1 MKSKDEIAGD
11 LLIGAHMSVAG
22 GLYTA
27 FERADRVGCTALQ
40 IFTKNSNQWNDPA
53 LTAEDI
59 AKYRDAENKSKVG
72 TVVSHDSYLINL
84 CGATR
89 ELLSRSRN
97 AFINEIERCRLLGIR
112 YVIFHPG
119 AHTTQDRK
127 SALKLVS
134 ESLNNAHDAT
144 AGADVVTLVETTAG
158 QGTNVGSSFAEVAEI
173 ISGVKNQKRV
183 GVCIDTCHIF
193 AAGYDI
199 RTMPGYVAAMKE
211 FEELIGFGMLH
222 AIHFNDAKKPLNSH
236 VDRHEH
242 IGRGEIGREA
252 FGFFLNDERLA
263 AIPKILETP
272 KGEDGYQMDIE
283 NLSVLRSLVKMERG
297 TRGGQRKRNQ

>member
-1 MKSKDEIAGD
+1 MNKKNDIAGD

-27 FERADRVGCTALQ
+27 FQRADRVGCTALQ

-59 AKYRDAENKSKVG
+59 AKYRDAENKSKVRL
-72 TVVSHDSYLINL
+72 VVSHDSYLINL
-84 CGATR
+84 CGATQ
-89 ELLSRSRN
+89 ELLLRSRK

-134 ESLNNAHDAT
+134 KSLNYAHDAT
-144 AGADVVTLVETTAG
+144 AGAAVVTLIETTAG

-173 ISGVKNQKRV
+173 ISGVKSQKRV

-199 RTMPGYVAAMKE
+199 RNRTGYDKTMEE
-211 FEELIGFGMLH
+211 FEQTLGFPLLR
-222 AIHFNDAKKPLNSH
+222 AIHFNDAKKTLNSH

-242 IGRGEIGREA
+242 IGRGEIGKQA
-252 FGFFLNDERLA
+252 FGFFINDERLVD
-263 AIPKILETP
+263 IPKILETP
-272 KGEDGYQMDIE
+272 KGDDGFSMDVE
-283 NLSVLRSLVKMERG
+283 NLKVLRSLAK
-297 TRGGQRKRNQ
+297 KS

>member
-1 MKSKDEIAGD
+1 MKKKNKNVDD

-40 IFTKNSNQWNDPA
+40 IFTKNSNQWNDPV

-59 AKYRDAENKSKVG
+59 AKYRDAANKSKVRI
-72 TVVSHDSYLINL
+72 VVSHDSYLINL
-84 CGATR
+84 CGATP
-89 ELLSRSRN
+89 ELLSRSRK
-97 AFINEIERCRLLGIR
+97 AFVNEIERCRLLGIR

-119 AHTTQDRK
+119 AHTTQDRE

-134 ESLNNAHDAT
+134 ESLNYAHDAT
-144 AGADVVTLVETTAG
+144 AGADVLTLVETTAG

-173 ISGVKNQKRV
+173 ISGVKNMKRV

-199 RTMPGYVAAMKE
+199 RTMAGYAATMKE
-211 FEELIGFGMLH
+211 FGELIGFGMLH
-222 AIHFNDAKKPLNSH
+222 AIHFNDARKPLNSH

-242 IGRGEIGREA
+242 IGRGEIGTQA
-252 FGFFLNDERLA
+252 FGFFMNDDRLVDV
-263 AIPKILETP
+263 PKIIETP
-272 KGEDGYQMDIE
+272 KGDDGFSMDVE
-283 NLSVLRSLVKMERG
+283 NLNLLRSLVRA
-297 TRGGQRKRNQ
+297 